1 MTNWTNEQGGGSGG
15 SGSVRTDVLN
25 LIRVLKLEPL
35 LTPTANVLTILKN
48 ASHMWGTTTTAPTTA
63 PTTATTATT
72 TVATSSPSFSSVLTT
87 PTPFLY
93 TLKSMYG
100 DRYDQLMS
108 PIQAWFYETTM
119 AKKQQVQDGTLDV
132 KEADQIDQECPCLC
146 LLCGAYIRA
155 GEKKNG
161 IGACHRHVGMTPQ
174 GHRLDSEDICPV
186 AKGGV
191 GMFLLVE
198 RTSVSGGGE
207 REC

>member
-1 MTNWTNEQGGGSGG
+1 
-15 SGSVRTDVLN
+15 
-25 LIRVLKLEPL
+25 
-35 LTPTANVLTILKN
+35 
-48 ASHMWGTTTTAPTTA
+48 
-63 PTTATTATT
+63 
-72 TVATSSPSFSSVLTT
+72 
-87 PTPFLY
+87 
-93 TLKSMYG
+93 MYG
-100 DRYDQLMS
+100 DRYDQLIS